1 MSATESE
8 KWRELGLEPLR
19 NNIYVILDEIP
30 KKTAGGIYLSEQQ
43 ATPTR
48 IGTVIAVGPKTQEIA
63 VDDRVLVGVYGGVNL
78 YIWQYG
84 IGDERWKVFTE
95 SEILAKITKEMDFG
109 TRGTEDPLAYG
120 TVKRE
125 GREREG

>member
-1 MSATESE
+1 MSLTD

-19 NNIYVILDEIP
+19 NNIYIILDEVP
-30 KKTAGGIYLSEQQ
+30 KKTAGGLYLSEQQ

-48 IGTVIAVGPKTQEIA
+48 IGTVLAVGPKTQEIA
-63 VDDRVLVGVYGGVNL
+63 VGDRVLVGVHGGTNL

-95 SEILAKITKEMDFG
+95 SEIIARITKEIDFG
-109 TRGTEDPLAYG
+109 AKSAEDPFVYG
-120 TVKRE
+120 TLKRE
-125 GREREG
+125 GREQEG